1 MKVVNREE
9 RWIGFRLHILG
20 IRVWEDACQLV
31 AKNGDQWVTLGPP
44 RELPV
49 KVPST
54 AEELKEAAA
63 DPLRLTA
70 YQYVC
75 ENEGTDLPELLAKN
89 KKFDSAMPNA
99 GAAMSG
105 AFD

>member
-20 IRVWEDACQLV
+20 IRVWGDACQLI
-31 AKNGDQWVTLGPP
+31 ARNGDQWVTLGA
-44 RELPV
+44 RRHLPV
-49 KVPST
+49 EVPRT
-54 AEELKEAAA
+54 AEELRDAAG

-75 ENEGTDLPELLAKN
+75 EQQGTDLVELLTKQ
-89 KKFDSAMPNA
+89 KTLDSAMLDADAAVA
-99 GAAMSG
+99 G
-105 AFD
+105 